1 MDTWSLQQIETMR
14 QGGNDQIRDFFRK
27 LEIHNSPISTLYS
40 TKGAS
45 HYREKL
51 KERVEKIMKGE
62 IPSARNTTKAFT
74 PTIKEISSTIK
85 TVSGNKKEK
94 IENFTATF
102 AEGPMGMTI
111 TKDFKGSAVISKLVP
126 GGQGNIAGIL
136 VGDCIVGVA
145 GKILSDYDEIMHM
158 IPYMKRP
165 VQLTV
170 TRVNVISNA
179 NTKPISPTNL
189 SITNT
194 ILPSTGLTPRL
205 KDKSPVDGE
214 GVKKEK
220 KVTKKAK
227 SIISVTSSGD
237 SINNLVNSNGL
248 SSVRNDIN
256 ADFDDDNIE
265 ETNNTKSSEHVKNGD
280 KNGCDDQE
288 DDEENEDNQ
297 EDEDEND
304 DDDDDDE
311 EEEEEDDDDGNNEA
325 SVMTHSVVT
334 YSPGDYV
341 KVNRKGKF
349 RSAIIIR
356 QHSDGAS
363 YKVTFRDGSTES
375 HVTVD
380 RITLP
385 EGSDAKNQ
393 VEIEV
398 IPPIINNAI
407 SNNNHINYAI
417 EDTEGK
423 CEDFVVTNSDSVDL
437 DDWINNDSAISNS
450 LTIDK
455 TGGAVTG
462 KPINS
467 EYVDLDYIDNS
478 SNNNSHAGSVLNNGT
493 DYTVVFAVPKLGL
506 TLSKNLA
513 GNGEVTKI
521 TTLGQAEK
529 LGVVLGDLL
538 LGINGNNVRG
548 YDDAMSILPNCDYP
562 LSITFRR
569 GMRHSLLNT
578 GETIVQGSKL
588 VATKTMELF
597 GIKKEESILQA
608 KTEKKFSNKHSMN
621 GNPNASH
628 SPEGLSGNKMTT
640 KKMLEGNISSKDEF
654 DVSFDEGELGARF
667 EERDGIIPVS
677 VVTNITEHG
686 QAKIKGVKVGCI
698 ILGVNGEKFI
708 SHAHTVATLKHAKRP
723 VIVRFKLP
731 PKY

>member
-1 MDTWSLQQIETMR
+1 MDTWSPQQIEEMR

-27 LEIHNSPISTLYS
+27 LEIHNSPIATLYS

-51 KERVEKIMKGE
+51 KERVDKIMKGE
-62 IPSARNTTKAFT
+62 IPSLRNNTKPFT

-111 TKDFKGSAVISKLVP
+111 TKDFKGAAVISKLVP

-158 IPYMKRP
+158 IPCMKRP
-165 VQLTV
+165 VQLTF
-170 TRVNVISNA
+170 TRVNVISA
-179 NTKPISPTNL
+179 SNTKPISPTNL
-189 SITNT
+189 NISNA
-194 ILPSTGLTPRL
+194 ILPSTGLTPRI
-205 KDKSPVDGE
+205 KDKSPADGE
-214 GVKKEK
+214 EVKKGKRVSK
-220 KVTKKAK
+220 KVK
-227 SIISVTSSGD
+227 STISVTSSGE
-237 SINNLVNSNGL
+237 SINNLADSDGS

-256 ADFDDDNIE
+256 DDNDPDNNEEPKNDMSGEHETGDVNEDNEEEVNGDDDE
-265 ETNNTKSSEHVKNGD
+265 EE
-280 KNGCDDQE
+280 E
-288 DDEENEDNQ
+288 DDEE
-297 EDEDEND
+297 DED
-304 DDDDDDE
+304 DDDDDD
-311 EEEEEDDDDGNNEA
+311 DDDINDNENTA
-325 SVMTHSVVT
+325 NRAVVT
-334 YSPGDYV
+334 YNPGDYV
-341 KVNRKGKF
+341 KVSRKGKF

-356 QHSDGAS
+356 QHSDGVS

-375 HVTVD
+375 HVTLD

-385 EGSDAKNQ
+385 EGSTAKNQ
-393 VEIEV
+393 IEV
-398 IPPIINNAI
+398 EVVPPVTSSIPSSSHNY
-407 SNNNHINYAI
+407 NNNTNYVV

-437 DDWINNDSAISNS
+437 DDWINSDSVISNS
-450 LTIDK
+450 LTLS
-455 TGGAVTG
+455 TSSGSVTG
-462 KPINS
+462 KPVVS
-467 EYVDLDYIDNS
+467 EYIDLDDDNS
-478 SNNNSHAGSVLNNGT
+478 MAQPSNATSNGS

-529 LGVVLGDLL
+529 LGVVFGDLL

-562 LSITFRR
+562 LSLTFRR
-569 GMRHSLLNT
+569 GMRHSLLST

-608 KTEKKFSNKHSMN
+608 RTEKKFSNKHSMN

-628 SPEGLSGNKMTT
+628 SPEGVTGNKMTT
-640 KKMLEGNISSKDEF
+640 KKMLDGNISNKDEF

-667 EERDGIIPVS
+667 EERDGINPVS
-677 VVTNITEHG
+677 VVTNVTENG